1 MKKKQINKKI
11 AWKGMNHNN
20 ECSRFTE
27 KRNRKQR
34 EHAGRELEKTHHGVL
49 MEKHPAPKR

>member
-20 ECSRFTE
+20 KCSRFTE